1 MLIRTERHHLCLA
14 LKKKI
19 SADALLD
26 AQNADTLYSQER
38 RRMINSNLKQYSS
51 VEKIFDKKL
60 GNLSSGLRS
69 IFSYLVAPGK

>member
-26 AQNADTLYSQER
+26 TQNADTLYSQER
-38 RRMINSNLKQYSS
+38 RRMIH
-51 VEKIFDKKL
+51 
-60 GNLSSGLRS
+60 GH
-69 IFSYLVAPGK
+69 

>member
-1 MLIRTERHHLCLA
+1 MLIHTERHHFCLA

-38 RRMINSNLKQYSS
+38 TKMINSNLQQYSS
-51 VEKIFDKKL
+51 VEKIFDKEL